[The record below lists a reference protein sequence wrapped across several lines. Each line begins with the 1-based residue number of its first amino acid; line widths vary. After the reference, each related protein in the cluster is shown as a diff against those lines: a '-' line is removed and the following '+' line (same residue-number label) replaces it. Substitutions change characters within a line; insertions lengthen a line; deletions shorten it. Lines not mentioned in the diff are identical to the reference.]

1 LGAGHY
7 DKIAGISFDN
17 QVYHVRY
24 GRRAVDGGRGK
35 AYVVHEGQSDV
46 QQKAWEKIA
55 EGGVRVNPFNTEQ
68 EYAQANHAMNEILK
82 KMKVLTD
89 KGVTSTGEQV
99 QYWKLS
105 QQFSEIQKNTLNAS
119 KSLRRAGEEGKDVPF
134 LPFLERDIWGDHLI
148 KHMAKTAADDGVQ
161 WIAINPVERLHALK
175 RADSSGRGVV
185 GKMGDWEF
193 YGTASGK
200 AGMRGVKAHSEKQ
213 GTDILTNPKLT
224 AVLPE
229 RMKKLAL
236 QYDSVA
242 QTIKV
247 AKSDPQLPF
256 KVLKKYSFGTHGSP
270 AKILKYTKAPSE
282 HEMAFK
288 TLAEAEAYVGGKS
301 KMIVEMGPGD
311 PRLYYEAFGLK
322 ITPQMLQQPFKLYKK
337 EGGLVVNMFK
347 W

>member
-1 LGAGHY
+1 
-7 DKIAGISFDN
+7 
-17 QVYHVRY
+17 
-24 GRRAVDGGRGK
+24 
-35 AYVVHEGQSDV
+35 
-46 QQKAWEKIA
+46 
-55 EGGVRVNPFNTEQ
+55 VRVNPFNTVQ

-82 KMKVLTD
+82 KMKVITD
-89 KGVTSTGEQV
+89 KGVTSTGEQI

-105 QQFSEIQKNTLNAS
+105 QQFEEIRKNTLNAS

-134 LPFLERDIWGDHLI
+134 LPFLERDIWGDHLV

-175 RADSSGRGVV
+175 RAESSGRGVI

-247 AKSDPQLPF
+247 AKSDPTKPF
-256 KVLKKYSFGTHGSP
+256 KILKKYEFTADSP
-270 AKILKYTKAPSE
+270 AKILQYTKAPSE

-288 TLAEAEAYVGGKS
+288 TLAEAKAYIQGTS
-301 KMIVEMGPGD
+301 KVVVEMGAND

-322 ITPQMLQQPFKLYKK
+322 ITPQMLEQPFKLYKK

>member
-1 LGAGHY
+1 M
-7 DKIAGISFDN
+7 
-17 QVYHVRY
+17 
-24 GRRAVDGGRGK
+24 
-35 AYVVHEGQSDV
+35 
-46 QQKAWEKIA
+46 
-55 EGGVRVNPFNTEQ
+55 RVNPFNTEQ
-68 EYAQANHAMNEILK
+68 EYAQANHAMNELLK
-82 KMKVLTD
+82 QMKVLTD
-89 KGVTSTGEQV
+89 KGVTSAGEQA

-134 LPFLERDIWGDHLI
+134 LPFLERDIWGDHLV
-148 KHMAKTAADDGVQ
+148 KHMAKTAADDGIQ

-247 AKSDPQLPF
+247 AKSDPELNPLRF
-256 KVLKKYSFGTHGSP
+256 LGNTEFTADSP
-270 AKILKYTKAPSE
+270 AKILQYTKAPSPNTKWLSKPLRKLRPIYKVLLKWSLKCLLLTPV
-282 HEMAFK
+282 FITK
-288 TLAEAEAYVGGKS
+288 LLA
-301 KMIVEMGPGD
+301 
-311 PRLYYEAFGLK
+311 
-322 ITPQMLQQPFKLYKK
+322 
-337 EGGLVVNMFK
+337 
-347 W
+347 